1 MVSRS
6 QVFYELQVADVDTP
20 DTIRP
25 RCTETN
31 RELRLNNAYTVTSI
45 HSIVTFLGDRHGKVI
60 PRDLFLAC
68 NASSM

>member
-31 RELRLNNAYTVTSI
+31 RESRLNNAYTVTSI
-45 HSIVTFLGDRHGKVI
+45 HSHSYLSGGYTWQSY
-60 PRDLFLAC
+60 PQ
-68 NASSM
+68 